1 MTLMMKEK
9 TFLTQVLQ
17 KNKNSGQLRQN
28 INIAV
33 GQTPLIFFNFGQY
46 VLLFEIS
53 IGEKK
58 TKVVEN
64 TLLFIFFSFFFC
76 LQLACSGAAV
86 VLSTNRRRFPQRK
99 PFFWDVG
106 QTYISTL
113 LAIHITVKLICP
125 WKKKKISGELTTE
138 ARGQIHFFLFG
149 MQRENWNFLND
160 LLTFFCIVSVEVI
173 LPPCTLS
180 PTSHTHTHTHSSA
193 SDS

>member
-53 IGEKK
+53 IGKKK

-64 TLLFIFFSFFFC
+64 TLLFIFF
-76 LQLACSGAAV
+76 
-86 VLSTNRRRFPQRK
+86 
-99 PFFWDVG
+99 
-106 QTYISTL
+106 
-113 LAIHITVKLICP
+113 
-125 WKKKKISGELTTE
+125 
-138 ARGQIHFFLFG
+138 FLF
-149 MQRENWNFLND
+149 
-160 LLTFFCIVSVEVI
+160 LLFTIS
-173 LPPCTLS
+173 L
-180 PTSHTHTHTHSSA
+180 
-193 SDS
+193 